1 VTSTSATRTAHP
13 PHPPHTVEVHPTHSS
28 TVRIS
33 GRALVLLAIICAIGV
48 LAISPFRGYLG
59 QRAQLAQLQQQ
70 AAVLEHQNA
79 RLEQK
84 IDELSD
90 PTYLERLAREC
101 LGMVKPGETAFVIVP
116 KDGRPQPPDC

>member
-1 VTSTSATRTAHP
+1 MSSTHATPATHP
-13 PHPPHTVEVHPTHSS
+13 PHAPHSVDVHPTRTS

-33 GRALVLLAIICAIGV
+33 ARALVLLVIVGAIAV
-48 LAISPFRGYLG
+48 LGISPLRGYLD
-59 QRAQLAQLQQQ
+59 QRAQLAELRRQ
-70 AAVLEHQNA
+70 AATLEHQNA
-79 RLEQK
+79 QLQHK

-116 KDGRPQPPDC
+116 KHGSPTPPDC

>member
-1 VTSTSATRTAHP
+1 MSSADAPPATRHAHSL
-13 PHPPHTVEVHPTHSS
+13 EVHPTHTS

-33 GRALVLLAIICAIGV
+33 GRAVVLLAIVCAVMLLGIAP
-48 LAISPFRGYLG
+48 LRGYLG
-59 QRAQLAQLQQQ
+59 QRSQLAELRQQ
-70 AAVLEHQNA
+70 ASALERQNA
-79 RLEQK
+79 ALQHR

-116 KDGRPQPPDC
+116 KHGSPKPPDC

>member
-1 VTSTSATRTAHP
+1 MSSTQTTRAM
-13 PHPPHTVEVHPTHSS
+13 HPPHTPHTVDVHPTRTS

-33 GRALVLLAIICAIGV
+33 GRALVLLAIVGAIAV
-48 LAISPFRGYLG
+48 LGISPLRGYID
-59 QRAQLAQLQQQ
+59 QRAQLAELRRQ
-70 AAVLEHQNA
+70 AATLEHQNA
-79 RLEQK
+79 GLQHT

-116 KDGRPQPPDC
+116 KHGSPTPSDC

>member
-1 VTSTSATRTAHP
+1 VSSTQTTRAM
-13 PHPPHTVEVHPTHSS
+13 HPPHTPHTVDVHPTRTS

-33 GRALVLLAIICAIGV
+33 ARALVLLAIVGAIAV
-48 LAISPFRGYLG
+48 LGISPLRGYID
-59 QRAQLAQLQQQ
+59 QRAQLAELRRQ
-70 AAVLEHQNA
+70 AATLEHQNA
-79 RLEQK
+79 GLQHT

-116 KDGRPQPPDC
+116 KHGSPTPSDC